1 MIVTQR
7 FARRPDGDAGT
18 YVRAATLFEVRADP
32 IVRGWDKYLLQGEA
46 VQTGSTAGLSRWGHD
61 FHIRQA
67 ELSEPRGKEAP
78 VGEEA
83 RLCIETPHHNAASA
97 VWMERLGLVLGC
109 YLLRVAVN
117 HSIARGRRQAGS
129 E

>member
-83 RLCIETPHHNAASA
+83 RLCIETPHHNAASCC
-97 VWMERLGLVLGC
+97 VDGKIRPCLGVLFIVRC
-109 YLLRVAVN
+109 CESLDRE
-117 HSIARGRRQAGS
+117 RRQAGS